1 MAATNEDL
9 ARLLVSIEFTQ
20 KQSQKQLAAIAKRG
34 ADTAGDIEKRFQKAN
49 DNVGRSFQ
57 TGGRQVERSL
67 GAQRAAVSNLSFQL
81 NDIAM
86 GLASGT
92 SPFTIM
98 VQQGSQVSQAL
109 QGSGGLLGAVKTLG
123 GAFATMVNPVSLAS
137 FALIGLTG
145 AAVQYISTLSSGVP
159 DVDKYLK
166 EHGEVIK
173 SFEEAWGI
181 AEKGAKQYTDAARQ
195 VELQKLRDEFGST
208 TEAAKA
214 LAGSLGDEILSGRT
228 AKILGGSTKSVADF
242 SRALTLLEQDI
253 PDFRQFSV
261 EMAKIADMTGLPE
274 PIRKLATELRMS
286 AQESIPL
293 QEHLEKV
300 AGHLKVIRLSGDQAR
315 EAFAALTAA
324 AIGVGTEG
332 GGAVTAVA
340 GKIRQELIPATTEAI
355 QKLGEFA
362 KNYTTLQKQVSQTP
376 LGRLSPIFSGGGKF
390 LNEDEFNTYRA
401 GEERYRVAGESAAAQ
416 MIKGFEGFISKA
428 KWDKNAFRV
437 GFGSDTVTR
446 ANGVIEKVTK
456 DTVATLDD
464 AQRDLE
470 RRLVEFQDGIQSAI
484 GIETW
489 KSLNDS
495 QQAALTSIAY
505 NYGELPKRI
514 VAAIQNG
521 GGPEAV
527 AQAIAAL
534 GTDNGGINK
543 GRRKQEAQAY
553 LSGTGYSLK
562 DAGIGGKTPADLFK
576 GDVQQ
581 VQARID
587 ALNAEYE
594 AQAKLNPLVN
604 DYGYAVEKARI
615 EQQLLSEAQKAG
627 LEITPQLREQI
638 SGLAENTA
646 RAAAANEQLKESQH
660 KVAEAA
666 KEFNNLGKDVLSG
679 FISDLRAGKSA
690 TEALAN
696 ALDKVT
702 EKLIDMA
709 LNSVFDGLFGG
720 GGAGGGLGGLLGGL
734 FGGGGGFNPIGKIG
748 LFDRGGYTGDGGKY
762 QPAGIVHKGEY
773 VMDAESVRRIGVNN
787 LRRLQGYANGGLVG
801 APSVPRIGKR
811 SSPGGPGVVVNI
823 TNNTSAQ
830 VKQQSRQTS
839 SGPEL
844 DVFID
849 EAVAE
854 KINTPGSRSRG
865 AIQGA
870 FGLKGGLA
878 RR

>member
-34 ADTAGDIEKRFQKAN
+34 ADTAGDIEKRFQRAN

-57 TGGRQVERSL
+57 TGGKQVERSL

-81 NDIAM
+81 NDVFM
-86 GLASGT
+86 QLASGA
-92 SPFTIM
+92 SPFTVMI
-98 VQQGSQVSQAL
+98 QQGSQVAQVFN
-109 QGSGGLLGAVKTLG
+109 GNGRGGIVGAVQLLGAAIGQV
-123 GAFATMVNPVSLAS
+123 VNPVSLAS

-145 AAVQYISTLSSGVP
+145 AAVQYISTLSSGVS

-214 LAGSLGDEILSGRT
+214 LAGSLSDEILGGET
-228 AKILGGSTKSVADF
+228 AKILGGATKSASDF

-261 EMAKIADMTGLPE
+261 EMAKIEGMTGLPE

-300 AGHLKVIRLSGDQAR
+300 VGHLKVIRLSGDQAR

-324 AIGVGTEG
+324 AVGMGAEG

-340 GKIRQELIPATTEAI
+340 GKIRSELIPATVEAI

-416 MIKGFEGFISKA
+416 MVKGFEGFISKA

-627 LEITPQLREQI
+627 LEITPLLREQI

-646 RAAAANEQLKESQH
+646 KAASANERLKESQR

-666 KEFNNLGKDVLSG
+666 KEFNSLGKEALGG
-679 FISDLRAGKSA
+679 FISDLRNGVSA
-690 TEALAN
+690 ADALKN
-696 ALDKVT
+696 ALNRVLD
-702 EKLIDMA
+702 KLIDIG
-709 LNSVFDGLFGG
+709 LNSLFSGIG
-720 GGAGGGLGGLLGGL
+720 SGGGLLGGAIIPGIL
-734 FGGGGGFNPIGKIG
+734 HSGGVAGSDGYGHRRAVSPSTFAGAKRYHTGGVAG
-748 LFDRGGYTGDGGKY
+748 LQPGEVPAILQRGEVVLPRGTKA
-762 QPAGIVHKGEY
+762 AGQQGIHVTVG
-773 VMDAESVRRIGVNN
+773 VSADSNGNLLPFVESVS
-787 LRRLQGYANGGLVG
+787 QGQVKKA
-801 APSVPRIGKR
+801 APSIVSAATQRVVPTMAAYQNDKAG
-811 SSPGGPGVVVNI
+811 
-823 TNNTSAQ
+823 
-830 VKQQSRQTS
+830 
-839 SGPEL
+839 
-844 DVFID
+844 
-849 EAVAE
+849 AE
-854 KINTPGSRSRG
+854 WR
-865 AIQGA
+865 
-870 FGLKGGLA
+870 
-878 RR
+878 

>member
-57 TGGRQVERSL
+57 EGSRRATAATRQS
-67 GAQRAAVSNLSFQL
+67 AAAVSNLSFQL

-214 LAGSLGDEILSGRT
+214 LAGSLSDEILSGET

-300 AGHLKVIRLSGDQAR
+300 AGHLKVIRLSGDQAK
-315 EAFAALTAA
+315 EAFVALTRAA
-324 AIGVGTEG
+324 TGLGEG
-332 GGAVTAVA
+332 GVASIGAVA

-355 QKLGEFA
+355 QKLGEFVQDYVRFEKSLA
-362 KNYTTLQKQVSQTP
+362 QRAVNGIP
-376 LGRLSPIFSGGGKF
+376 LTQLSPVFSGGGQF
-390 LNEDEFNTYRA
+390 LNSDGNLLIAPKAADPRWK
-401 GEERYRVAGESAAAQ
+401 VAGESAAAQ
-416 MIKGFEGFISKA
+416 MVKGFEGFISKA

-562 DAGIGGKTPADLFK
+562 DAGIGTKTPADLFK

-646 RAAAANEQLKESQH
+646 KAASANERLKESQR

-666 KEFNNLGKDVLSG
+666 KEFNSLGKEALGG
-679 FISDLRAGKSA
+679 FISDLRNGVSA
-690 TEALAN
+690 ADALKN
-696 ALDKVT
+696 ALNRVLD
-702 EKLIDMA
+702 KLIDIG
-709 LNSVFDGLFGG
+709 LNSLFSGIG
-720 GGAGGGLGGLLGGL
+720 SGGGLLGGAIIPGIMHS
-734 FGGGGGFNPIGKIG
+734 GGVAGSDGYGHRRAVSPSTFAGAKRYHTGGVAG
-748 LFDRGGYTGDGGKY
+748 LQPGEVPAILQRGEVVLPRGTKA
-762 QPAGIVHKGEY
+762 AGQQGIHVTVG
-773 VMDAESVRRIGVNN
+773 VSADSNGNLLPFVESVS
-787 LRRLQGYANGGLVG
+787 QGQVKKA
-801 APSVPRIGKR
+801 APSIVSAATQRVVPTMAAYQNDKAG
-811 SSPGGPGVVVNI
+811 
-823 TNNTSAQ
+823 
-830 VKQQSRQTS
+830 
-839 SGPEL
+839 
-844 DVFID
+844 
-849 EAVAE
+849 AE
-854 KINTPGSRSRG
+854 WR
-865 AIQGA
+865 
-870 FGLKGGLA
+870 
-878 RR
+878 